1 MLCRTSVLLSQSE
14 QKYFI
19 NVPNQFIELRPFSG
33 SKGNSG
39 IESLL
44 EDVTDRQ
51 IEEAISLVNGK
62 VILLIFLI
70 FRDMILK
77 CKALFKTSRVYIINL
92 SNSRI

>member
-1 MLCRTSVLLSQSE
+1 MLSQSE
-14 QKYFI
+14 QKFSI

-62 VILLIFLI
+62 VIHLCFVIRRSMSFKMQNIIKNIMSILSIFQ
-70 FRDMILK
+70 ILG
-77 CKALFKTSRVYIINL
+77 FD
-92 SNSRI
+92 

>member
-1 MLCRTSVLLSQSE
+1 M
-14 QKYFI
+14 
-19 NVPNQFIELRPFSG
+19 RPFSG

-62 VILLIFLI
+62 VINLIFLVRCTNSLHI
-70 FRDMILK
+70 VKIP
-77 CKALFKTSRVYIINL
+77 CIID
-92 SNSRI
+92 